1 MRTTTRLRKMLEDPG
16 IIVAPGAYDG
26 ISARLIEKHG
36 FHAVYMTGA
45 GTAASVLGQPDL
57 GLTTMTEM
65 VTHAGHLASC
75 IAIPLIADADTGY
88 GNPLNVIRTIR
99 EYERAGVAGCHLE
112 DQVFPKKCGHIAGKA
127 VIPAKEFAE
136 KIRAAAEN
144 RTDPDFVII
153 ARTDARA
160 VNGID
165 DAIERGL
172 LYREA
177 GADVIF
183 VEAPTSTEEIMR
195 IAQEIKAPL
204 LSNQV
209 AGGKTPPLTVKELE
223 TLGYKIVLFPVMT
236 LMAATL
242 AIEGALVNL
251 QKQGTDWHDGP
262 ILSPMDIFQKV
273 GIDWWLQ
280 TEQEYSGSR
289 RS

>member
-1 MRTTTRLRKMLEDPG
+1 MLNAPG

-26 ISARLIEKHG
+26 LSARLIERQG
-36 FHAVYMTGA
+36 FKAVYMTGA
-45 GTAASVLGQPDL
+45 GTAASALGQPDV
-57 GLTTMTEM
+57 GLTTLTEM
-65 VTHAGHLASC
+65 TTHAAH
-75 IAIPLIADADTGY
+75 IAGCVSLPVIADADTGY
-88 GNPLNVIRTIR
+88 GNALNVIRTVR
-99 EYERAGVAGCHLE
+99 EYERAGVAAIHLE

-160 VNGID
+160 VNGLD
-165 DAIERGL
+165 DAIARGQ

-183 VEAPTSTEEIMR
+183 VEAPTSREEIER
-195 IAQEIKAPL
+195 VAKEVRAPL

-209 AGGKTPPLTVKELE
+209 PGGRTPALTAAELE
-223 TLGYKIVLFPVMT
+223 KLGYKMVIFPVVG

-242 AIEGALVNL
+242 AIEDALVKL
-251 QKQGTDWHDGP
+251 QKTGTDWHEGP
-262 ILSPMDIFQKV
+262 VLSPLEIFQKV
-273 GIDWWLQ
+273 GIDAWLEAERKY
-280 TEQEYSGSR
+280 TNA
-289 RS
+289 

>member
-1 MRTTTRLRKMLEDPG
+1 MRATTTLRRMLNEPG

-26 ISARLIEKHG
+26 ISARLIERHG
-36 FHAVYMTGA
+36 FKAVYMTGA
-45 GTAASVLGQPDL
+45 GTAASALGQADL
-57 GLTTMTEM
+57 GLTTLTEM
-65 VTHAGHLASC
+65 ATHAAHIASC
-75 IAIPLIADADTGY
+75 ISLPLIADADTGY
-88 GNPLNVIRTIR
+88 GNPLNVIRTVR
-99 EYERAGVAGCHLE
+99 EYERAGVAALHLE

-127 VIPAKEFAE
+127 VIPMKEFAE

-172 LYREA
+172 RYREA

-183 VEAPTSTEEIMR
+183 VEAPTSREEIER
-195 IAQEIKAPL
+195 VAREIKAPL

-209 AGGKTPPLTVKELE
+209 PGGKTPGLTVTELE
-223 TLGYKIVLFPVMT
+223 KLGYKMVIFPVVS

-242 AIEGALVNL
+242 AIESALTKL
-251 QKQGTDWHDGP
+251 KEHGTDWHEGP
-262 ILSPMDIFQKV
+262 VLSPMEIFQQV
-273 GIDWWLQ
+273 GIDWWL
-280 TEQEYSGSR
+280 EAEKKYGR
-289 RS
+289 A

>member
-1 MRTTTRLRKMLEDPG
+1 MRATTRLRNMLNAPG

-26 ISARLIEKHG
+26 ISARLIERHG
-36 FHAVYMTGA
+36 FKAVYMTGA
-45 GTAASVLGQPDL
+45 GTAASALGQPDV
-57 GLTTMTEM
+57 GLTTLTEM
-65 VTHAGHLASC
+65 ATHAGHIASC
-75 IAIPLIADADTGY
+75 ISLPLIADADTGY
-88 GNPLNVIRTIR
+88 GNPLNVIRTVR
-99 EYERAGVAGCHLE
+99 EYERAGVAALHLE

-183 VEAPTSTEEIMR
+183 VEAPTSREEIER
-195 IAQEIKAPL
+195 VAREIKAPL

-209 AGGKTPPLTVKELE
+209 PGGKTPGLTVSELE
-223 TLGYKIVLFPVMT
+223 KLGYKMVIFPVVG

-242 AIEGALVNL
+242 AIEKALAQL
-251 QKQGTDWHDGP
+251 KETGTDWHEGP
-262 ILSPMDIFQKV
+262 VLSPMDIFQRV
-273 GIDWWLQ
+273 GIDWWL
-280 TEQEYSGSR
+280 EQEGKYR
-289 RS
+289 NV